1 VSPIGVAE
9 PEKVTNHF
17 GSAIVGAV
25 TPVGPLVA
33 LWPRTEAAIRDY
45 QQQYGLPVDGRPLVS
60 RHDWLARQGRRG
72 QTSPGVAPGHYSGGL
87 VFRWFP
93 NSTEDRPSVPEM

>member
-1 VSPIGVAE
+1 MSPIGVAE

-33 LWPRTEAAIRDY
+33 LWPRTEAEIRDY

-72 QTSPGVAPGHYSGGL
+72 QRALALRRDITPAA
-87 VFRWFP
+87 
-93 NSTEDRPSVPEM
+93 